1 MPAVVVVDR
10 VSLAVDTVNG
20 DLLIIVTQKHESFV
34 ARSAIILNSDGVV
47 AVIRDR
53 LRGVG

>member
-1 MPAVVVVDR
+1 VPAVVVVDR